1 MMKQGGRR
9 KEKDFKISIITLSQI
24 LFFFLL
30 FQKKIIASQTL
41 LKCLSNSKLDNITIS
56 FLLHFLHYYFG
67 SSHATLS
74 LSPRSRPT
82 ITVTGLHFKGPFKKL
97 NPNLYK
103 SVQSSPLFLFLK
115 IFVYFM
121 LLAFA
126 SFCSLLLLRK

>member
-1 MMKQGGRR
+1 MHNH
-9 KEKDFKISIITLSQI
+9 
-24 LFFFLL
+24 
-30 FQKKIIASQTL
+30 KKKKHNCQPNAIKS
-41 LKCLSNSKLDNITIS
+41 LSNSKVDNITIS

-82 ITVTGLHFKGPFKKL
+82 IMVTGLHFKGPFKKL

-103 SVQSSPLFLFLK
+103 SAQSSPLFLFLK

-126 SFCSLLLLRK
+126 SFCSLLLFLFTSFVNTVLVNRQRVCVLVLSLL